1 MAEQGITRRLTR
13 VREDVFMKKRTAGLL
28 GIFLAAAM
36 MTAGCG
42 SDSGQDTAKDTE
54 QKTEAKDSAE
64 SKDTAKEDVSAADE
78 KADDTDKADTEEPVT
93 ILMAAAASL
102 EYSMKDEL
110 IPMFQEQHPNITV
123 EGTYDS
129 SGKLQTQ
136 IESGIDAD
144 LFFSAAEKQMT
155 ALKDENLIDGDSI
168 QNLLENK
175 IVLVVP
181 SDKKDAYTKFEDV
194 VNAETIAVGDPESVP
209 VGQYSQEALT
219 SLGLWD
225 QVSAKASLGTNVTE
239 VLNWVSEGSADA
251 GIVYATDAATKKDS
265 LAVVAE
271 APEGSLAQKVL
282 YPAGIVSSSTK
293 KDAAQLFLDFLASDQ
308 ASKVFEEYGFTP
320 VK

>member
-1 MAEQGITRRLTR
+1 
-13 VREDVFMKKRTAGLL
+13 MKKRTAGLL
-28 GIFLAAAM
+28 GIFLAAAL

-42 SDSGQDTAKDTE
+42 SDSGQDTTKDTE

>member
-1 MAEQGITRRLTR
+1 
-13 VREDVFMKKRTAGLL
+13 
-28 GIFLAAAM
+28 M

-271 APEGSLAQKVL
+271 APEGNLAQKVL

>member
-1 MAEQGITRRLTR
+1 
-13 VREDVFMKKRTAGLL
+13 MKKRTAGLL

-64 SKDTAKEDVSAADE
+64 SKDTAKEGVSAADE

>member
-1 MAEQGITRRLTR
+1 
-13 VREDVFMKKRTAGLL
+13 MKKRTAGLL
-28 GIFLAAAM
+28 GIFLAAAL

-42 SDSGQDTAKDTE
+42 SDSGQDTTKDTE

-209 VGQYSQEALT
+209 VGKYSQEALT

>member
-1 MAEQGITRRLTR
+1 
-13 VREDVFMKKRTAGLL
+13 MKKRTAGLL

-42 SDSGQDTAKDTE
+42 SDSSREAAKDTE
-54 QKTEAKDSAE
+54 QKTEAKDNASEAE
-64 SKDTAKEDVSAADE
+64 DKTEAKDDAGAAD
-78 KADDTDKADTEEPVT
+78 EEPVT

-102 EYSMKDEL
+102 EYSMKDDL

-194 VNAETIAVGDPESVP
+194 ANAETVAVGDPESVP
-209 VGQYSQEALT
+209 AGQYAKEALT
-219 SLGLWD
+219 TLGLWD

-239 VLNWVSEGSADA
+239 VLNWVAEGSADA
-251 GIVYATDAATKKDS
+251 GIVYATDAAAKKDT
-265 LAVVAE
+265 LAVIAE
-271 APEGSLAQKVL
+271 APEGSLAQKVI
-282 YPAGIVSSSTK
+282 YPAGIVTGSTK
-293 KDAAQLFLDFLASDQ
+293 KDAAQLFLDFLASDE
-308 ASKVFEEYGFTP
+308 ASAVFEEYGFTP

>member
-1 MAEQGITRRLTR
+1 
-13 VREDVFMKKRTAGLL
+13 MKKRTAGLL
-28 GIFLAAAM
+28 GIFLAAAL

-42 SDSGQDTAKDTE
+42 SDSGQDTTKDTE

-102 EYSMKDEL
+102 EYSMKDER

-136 IESGIDAD
+136 IEYGIDAD

-155 ALKDENLIDGDSI
+155 ALKDENMIDGDSI

-181 SDKKDAYTKFEDV
+181 SDKEDAYTKFEDV

>member
-1 MAEQGITRRLTR
+1 
-13 VREDVFMKKRTAGLL
+13 MKKRTAGFW

-42 SDSGQDTAKDTE
+42 SDNSGQDAAKDTE
-54 QKTEAKDSAE
+54 QKAETKDDASAAKDKAE
-64 SKDTAKEDVSAADE
+64 AKEDAGAADDE
-78 KADDTDKADTEEPVT
+78 TDKGNSEEPVT

-102 EYSMKDEL
+102 EYSMKDDL

-144 LFFSAAEKQMT
+144 LFFSAAPKQMT
-155 ALKDENLIDGDSI
+155 ALKDENLIDGDSVRI
-168 QNLLENK
+168 LLENK

-181 SDKKDAYTKFEDV
+181 SDEKDSYTKFEDV
-194 VNAETIAVGDPESVP
+194 VNAQTVAVGDPESVP
-209 VGQYSQEALT
+209 AGQYAKEALE

-225 QVSAKASLGTNVTE
+225 QISAKASLGTNVTE

-251 GIVYATDAATKKDS
+251 GIVYATDAATKKDT
-265 LAVVAE
+265 LAVIAE
-271 APEGSLAQKVL
+271 APEGSLAQKVI
-282 YPAGIVSSSTK
+282 YPAGIVTGSTK
-293 KDAAQLFLDFLASDQ
+293 KEAAQLFLDFLASDE
-308 ASKVFEEYGFTP
+308 ASAIFEEYGFTP

>member
-1 MAEQGITRRLTR
+1 
-13 VREDVFMKKRTAGLL
+13 MKKRTAGLL

-209 VGQYSQEALT
+209 VGQYAQEALT

-293 KDAAQLFLDFLASDQ
+293 KDAAQLIPGLFSF
-308 ASKVFEEYGFTP
+308 
-320 VK
+320 

>member
-1 MAEQGITRRLTR
+1 
-13 VREDVFMKKRTAGLL
+13 MKKRTAGLL

-209 VGQYSQEALT
+209 AGQYAQEALT

-271 APEGSLAQKVL
+271 APEGNLAQKVL

>member
-1 MAEQGITRRLTR
+1 
-13 VREDVFMKKRTAGLL
+13 MKKRTAGLL

-293 KDAAQLFLDFLASDQ
+293 KDAAQLFLDFLDSDQ

>member
-1 MAEQGITRRLTR
+1 
-13 VREDVFMKKRTAGLL
+13 MKKRTAGLL

-293 KDAAQLFLDFLASDQ
+293 KGCSTVIPGLFSF
-308 ASKVFEEYGFTP
+308 
-320 VK
+320 

>member
-1 MAEQGITRRLTR
+1 
-13 VREDVFMKKRTAGLL
+13 
-28 GIFLAAAM
+28 
-36 MTAGCG
+36 
-42 SDSGQDTAKDTE
+42 
-54 QKTEAKDSAE
+54 
-64 SKDTAKEDVSAADE
+64 
-78 KADDTDKADTEEPVT
+78 
-93 ILMAAAASL
+93 
-102 EYSMKDEL
+102 MKDEL

>member
-1 MAEQGITRRLTR
+1 
-13 VREDVFMKKRTAGLL
+13 MKKRTAGLL

-293 KDAAQLFLDFLASDQ
+293 KDAAQLFLDFLASAQ

>member
-1 MAEQGITRRLTR
+1 
-13 VREDVFMKKRTAGLL
+13 MKKRTAGLL

-36 MTAGCG
+36 MTAACG
-42 SDSGQDTAKDTE
+42 SDNSQETAEKTAP
-54 QKTEAKDSAE
+54 KTETKDNIE
-64 SKDTAKEDVSAADE
+64 SKDDAEGKDEAKAADDETTDNGE
-78 KADDTDKADTEEPVT
+78 KKDAEEPVT

-110 IPMFQEQHPNITV
+110 IPMFQKQHPNITV

-136 IESGIDAD
+136 IESGMDAD

-155 ALKDENLIDGDSI
+155 ALKDENLIDRDSVKH
-168 QNLLENK
+168 LLENK

-194 VNAETIAVGDPESVP
+194 VNAETVAVGDPESVP
-209 VGQYSQEALT
+209 AGQYAREALT

-271 APEGSLAQKVL
+271 VPEGSLAQKVI
-282 YPAGIVSSSTK
+282 YPAGIVTSSAK
-293 KDAAQLFLDFLASDQ
+293 KEAAQLFLDFLASDE
-308 ASKVFEEYGFTP
+308 ASAVFEEYGFTP

>member
-1 MAEQGITRRLTR
+1 MAELGITRRLTR

>member
-1 MAEQGITRRLTR
+1 
-13 VREDVFMKKRTAGLL
+13 MKKRTAGLL

>member
-1 MAEQGITRRLTR
+1 
-13 VREDVFMKKRTAGLL
+13 MKKRTAGLL

-42 SDSGQDTAKDTE
+42 SDSGQDTTKDTE

-64 SKDTAKEDVSAADE
+64 SKDTAKEDISAADE

-282 YPAGIVSSSTK
+282 YPAGFVSSSTK

>member
-1 MAEQGITRRLTR
+1 MAELGITRRLTR

-271 APEGSLAQKVL
+271 APEGNLAQKVL

>member
-1 MAEQGITRRLTR
+1 
-13 VREDVFMKKRTAGLL
+13 
-28 GIFLAAAM
+28 

-42 SDSGQDTAKDTE
+42 SDSGQDTTKDTE

>member
-1 MAEQGITRRLTR
+1 
-13 VREDVFMKKRTAGLL
+13 MKKRTAGLL

-265 LAVVAE
+265 LAMVAE